1 MAKYRKKPVIIEA
14 IQWTGNISPDI
25 QNFLGTEI
33 VLEGKNLVIN
43 TLEGVM
49 HARPG
54 DYIIRGVKEEFYPC
68 KPDVFKITYELAE
81 PEVENKK

>member
-33 VLEGKNLVIN
+33 VLEGKNLLIN

-54 DYIIRGVKEEFYPC
+54 DYIIRGVSGELYPC
-68 KPDVFKITYELAE
+68 KSDIFRKTYDL
-81 PEVENKK
+81 VEANNDK